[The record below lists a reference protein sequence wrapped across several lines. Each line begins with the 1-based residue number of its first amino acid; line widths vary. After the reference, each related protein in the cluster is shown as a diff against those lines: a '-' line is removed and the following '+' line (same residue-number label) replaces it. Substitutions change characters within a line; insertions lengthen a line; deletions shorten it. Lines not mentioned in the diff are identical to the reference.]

1 MRGGAAAFSRLPV
14 FRASRC
20 GGDGL
25 LTVVAWLFG
34 LVIGSFLNVVIH
46 RVPLR
51 ESVAWP
57 GSKCPECGTSIS
69 PKDNIP
75 VLSYLLLRGRCRNCG
90 ARISARYPLVE
101 AATGVLFALA
111 AYRFGVSLELAAA
124 LVLILAVVSLAMT
137 DLEHR
142 LLPNA
147 IVGPAAAAGLAL
159 SVAARPEWWW
169 VYPVCALAAAGG
181 LFAIALFYPGGMGM
195 GDVKMAGMLGCFLGP
210 YAFLA
215 VFIGAL
221 AGAAVSGVL
230 MAAGRIGRR
239 THIPFGTFMSLG
251 GLAALFIGPWLWGGY
266 LGMF

>member
-1 MRGGAAAFSRLPV
+1 MLVIIAG
-14 FRASRC
+14 
-20 GGDGL
+20 
-25 LTVVAWLFG
+25 LFG

-51 ESVAWP
+51 QSIAFP
-57 GSKCPECGTSIS
+57 GSKCPRCEAAIS
-69 PKDNIP
+69 AKDNVP
-75 VLSYLLLRGRCRNCG
+75 VLSYLILRGKCRNCG
-90 ARISARYPLVE
+90 VRIPLRYPLVE

-111 AYRFGVSLELAAA
+111 ALRFGFSLELAAA
-124 LVLILAVVSLAMT
+124 LVLVVSLVSLAMT

-147 IVGPAAAAGLAL
+147 IVGPAAACGLAL
-159 SVAARPEWWW
+159 SIAVRLEWWW

-181 LFAIALFYPGGMGM
+181 LFAIALFYPGGRGM

-221 AGAAVSGVL
+221 AGAVVSGLL
-230 MAAGRIGRR
+230 MAAGKIGRR
-239 THIPFGTFMSLG
+239 THIPFGTFMAVG
-251 GLAALFIGPWLWGGY
+251 GLAALFVGPWLWNVY
-266 LGMF
+266 LGLF